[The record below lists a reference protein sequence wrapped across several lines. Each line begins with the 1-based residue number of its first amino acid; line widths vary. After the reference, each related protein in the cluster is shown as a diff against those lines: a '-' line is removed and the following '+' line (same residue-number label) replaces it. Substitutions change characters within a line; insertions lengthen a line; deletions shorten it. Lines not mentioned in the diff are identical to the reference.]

1 MRRTVAQ
8 LHLPL
13 TLLPQ
18 IRRMRRSDRHGTGR
32 PRWHPFGERLPLPLP
47 VYRELVDML
56 FAMRLPILG
65 LGLVFAG
72 LSALAAWQWQDRVF
86 AAIAASTLI
95 ITAARLMLL
104 SAYARD
110 PKKDQERLRYWERR
124 YAIGTYALALLLAAL
139 NLYALT
145 YHFPLLHLLTVSLVF
160 GFGAGVVSRTSIRPV
175 ICVTSL
181 LLATVPTI
189 AGLLVHAGTPH
200 DVPLHAQLFAIEAVI
215 VAMITALS
223 LQTVAHLY
231 RSAVEHLSTRHDLA
245 LLAKR
250 DALTGLANR
259 LLLRERF
266 QEASQ
271 TVLRSGGQIAV
282 HFIDLDGFKPINDG
296 HGHPAGDVVLK
307 AVAQRLESSLRSEDT
322 VARLGGDEFVILQ
335 TGLAH
340 ASEAEMLARRII
352 RGLSA
357 PYEIDGATVHL
368 SASIG
373 IAMAPDLGL
382 DLERLLACA
391 DAALY
396 RSKLNGKGRL
406 TFCTGE
412 DVAKAELAA

>member
-1 MRRTVAQ
+1 
-8 LHLPL
+8 
-13 TLLPQ
+13 
-18 IRRMRRSDRHGTGR
+18 
-32 PRWHPFGERLPLPLP
+32 
-47 VYRELVDML
+47 ML

-72 LSALAAWQWQDRVF
+72 LAALAAWQWQDPVF
-86 AAIAASTLI
+86 AAIAACTLI
-95 ITAARLMLL
+95 ITAARLLL
-104 SAYARD
+104 LGAYARD
-110 PKKDQERLRYWERR
+110 PRKDQARLRYWERR
-124 YAIGTYALALLLAAL
+124 YAVGTYAIALLLAAL
-139 NLYALT
+139 NIYALT

-200 DVPLHAQLFAIEAVI
+200 DVPLHAQFFAIEAVI

-266 QEASQ
+266 QDASQ
-271 TVLRSGGQIAV
+271 AILRSGGQIAV

-296 HGHPAGDVVLK
+296 HGHPAGDMVLK
-307 AVAQRLESSLRSEDT
+307 AVAQRLESSLRAEDT

-352 RGLSA
+352 RGVSA
-357 PYEIDGATVHL
+357 PYEIDDATVHL

-373 IAMAPDLGL
+373 IALAPDHGL

-396 RSKLNGKGRL
+396 RSKLGGKARL

-412 DVAKAELAA
+412 DIANAELAA

>member
-1 MRRTVAQ
+1 
-8 LHLPL
+8 
-13 TLLPQ
+13 
-18 IRRMRRSDRHGTGR
+18 
-32 PRWHPFGERLPLPLP
+32 
-47 VYRELVDML
+47 ML

-86 AAIAASTLI
+86 AAIAACTLI
-95 ITAARLMLL
+95 VTIARLMLL
-104 SAYARD
+104 NAYACD
-110 PKKDQERLRYWERR
+110 PQKDQERLRYWERR
-124 YAIGTYALALLLAAL
+124 YAVGTYAIALLIAAL
-139 NLYALT
+139 NLHALT

-189 AGLLVHAGTPH
+189 AGLLIHAGTPH

-231 RSAVEHLSTRHDLA
+231 GSAVEHLSTRHDLA

-271 TVLRSGGQIAV
+271 AVLRSGTQIAV

-296 HGHPAGDVVLK
+296 HGHPAGDTVLK
-307 AVAQRLESSLRSEDT
+307 AVAQRLESSLRAEDT

-335 TGLAH
+335 ADLAH